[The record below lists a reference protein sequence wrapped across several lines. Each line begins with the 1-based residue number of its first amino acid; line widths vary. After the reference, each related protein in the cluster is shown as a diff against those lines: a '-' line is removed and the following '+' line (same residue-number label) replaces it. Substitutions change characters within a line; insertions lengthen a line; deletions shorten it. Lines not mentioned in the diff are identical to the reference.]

1 VIVYLDTSVVLRV
14 LLRQKGAIRSWDRW
28 AEAWSS
34 EILKVEARRV
44 LDRLRLEAVLDD
56 EASASAHETL
66 SRIEQ
71 SIGFIGLT
79 PLVLRRAPAAM
90 PTVVKTL
97 DAIHLASALLFKERR
112 GENITFATHDSQ
124 QTTAA
129 RALGFPCVG

>member
-79 PLVLRRAPAAM
+79 LPVLRRASAAM

-112 GENITFATHDSQ
+112 GETVTFATHDSQ

-129 RALGFPCVG
+129 RALGFPCAG